1 MKLCIILTVLLTT
14 GCSGTSTS
22 TGDAVALFT
31 QACNV
36 PLSADLT
43 ISRWGRKLVV
53 HCAEVSDD

>member
-1 MKLCIILTVLLTT
+1 MKTLIILVVLLTT

-43 ISRWGRKLVV
+43 ISSWGRKLVV
-53 HCAEVSDD
+53 HCSGVKDD